1 MNLEPLVKNSIDIK
15 RNILL
20 NPGPGTTSDEVK
32 LAMVTPDICPREE
45 EFCLL
50 MESIKQDLPKIV
62 NAGDDYTSVLFASSG
77 TGGVEAAITS
87 GVPQDGKLLVI
98 DNGAYGARIAEIAR
112 RYKIDHIIYKI
123 PYGDYPDIHEIEKII
138 ANEKPT
144 TVAVIDHETT
154 TGMRNPVQELCDI
167 VHSNGAEIVVDCM
180 SSFAGL
186 PIDLQKWQA
195 EYIVSSSNKCIE
207 GMAGLSFVIFKKSLL
222 EKTKDYARSFY
233 FDLYAQYQGFH
244 NTGQMQFTPPVQ
256 IVYALRKAV
265 DLFFEETAP
274 ERIKRYRENYTTLTE
289 EVKKLGFQFLLEDKY
304 QSGILLAIKEPKNP
318 EYDFTQMHDYMYERG
333 VTIYPGK
340 GAKEKTFRLSVLGNL
355 YPKDIMYAMDI
366 LRDYLKKIAKIE
378 RLIY

>member
-1 MNLEPLVKNSIDIK
+1 MNIK

-20 NPGPGTTSDEVK
+20 NPGPCTTSDEVK
-32 LAMVTPDICPREE
+32 RALTVPDICPREE

-62 NAGDDYTSVLFASSG
+62 DGGEDYTSTLFASSG

-87 GVPQDGKLLVI
+87 AVPHDGKLLVI
-98 DNGAYGARIAEIAR
+98 DNGAYGARMAEIAR
-112 RYKIDHIIYKI
+112 CYKIDNIVYKI
-123 PYGDYPDIHEIEKII
+123 PYGDYPDVHEIEKII

-144 TVAVIDHETT
+144 TVAVVDHETT
-154 TGMRNPVQELCDI
+154 TGMRNPVQEVCDMA
-167 VHSNGAEIVVDCM
+167 HQNGAEVIVDCM

-195 EYIVSSSNKCIE
+195 EYIISSSNKCIE

-222 EKTKDYARSFY
+222 QKIKNNARSHY

-256 IVYALRKAV
+256 VVYALRKTM
-265 DLFFEETAP
+265 DLFFEETAQG
-274 ERIKRYRENYTTLTE
+274 RITRYRENYTVLTE
-289 EVKKLGFQFLLEDKY
+289 EVKKMGFQLLLKDSY
-304 QSGILLAIKEPKNP
+304 QSGILLAVIEPENQ
-318 EYDFTQMHDYMYERG
+318 EYDFKKMHDYMYERG

-355 YPKDIMYAMDI
+355 YPKDIKYAMDI
-366 LRDYLKKIAKIE
+366 LRGYLKDVAKIE
-378 RLIY
+378 KLIY

>member
-1 MNLEPLVKNSIDIK
+1 MNIK

-20 NPGPGTTSDEVK
+20 NPGPCTTSDEVK
-32 LAMVTPDICPREE
+32 RALVVPDICPREE

-62 NAGDDYTSVLFASSG
+62 NGGDDYTSTLFASSG

-87 GVPQDGKLLVI
+87 AVPLDGKLLVI
-98 DNGAYGARIAEIAR
+98 DNGAYGTRMAEIAR
-112 RYKIDHIIYKI
+112 RYKIDNIVYKI
-123 PYGDYPDIHEIEKII
+123 PYGDYPDVHEIEKII
-138 ANEKPT
+138 ANENPT
-144 TVAVIDHETT
+144 TVAIVDHETT
-154 TGMRNPVQELCDI
+154 TGMRNPVQDVCD
-167 VHSNGAEIVVDCM
+167 VAHQNGAEVIVDCM

-195 EYIVSSSNKCIE
+195 GYIISSSNKCIE
-207 GMAGLSFVIFKKSLL
+207 GMAGLSFVIFKKSIL
-222 EKTKDYARSFY
+222 EKLKGNARSHY

-256 IVYALRKAV
+256 VVYALRKAI
-265 DLFFEETAP
+265 DLFFAETAQG
-274 ERIKRYRENYTTLTE
+274 RIARYRENYTVLVE
-289 EVKKLGFQFLLEDKY
+289 EVKKMGFQLLLKDQY
-304 QSGILLAIKEPKNP
+304 QSGILLAVKEPENS
-318 EYDFTQMHDYMYERG
+318 EYNFKQMHDYMYERG

-366 LRDYLKKIAKIE
+366 LRGYLKDVAKIE
-378 RLIY
+378 QLMYAENNH